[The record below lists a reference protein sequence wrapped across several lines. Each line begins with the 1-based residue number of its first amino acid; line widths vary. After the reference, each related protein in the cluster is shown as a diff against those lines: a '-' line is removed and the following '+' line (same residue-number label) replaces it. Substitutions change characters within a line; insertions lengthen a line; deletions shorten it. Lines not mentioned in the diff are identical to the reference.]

1 MGMKSVR
8 ATPAKSRR
16 KAEAAGGMAEVRRM
30 TKAAAAERTENWDA
44 AELLA
49 EMNSRID
56 VAEQRIDRVLE
67 HLG

>member
-1 MGMKSVR
+1 MGVKSVR
-8 ATPAKSRR
+8 ATPARSRR
-16 KAEAAGGMAEVRRM
+16 KAEAAGGMAEVRRT
-30 TKAAAAERTENWDA
+30 TKAAAERTESWDA